1 MLAVYTFW
9 DVMWTMI
16 IFFAWVMY
24 LTWVIMLMV
33 DNFRR
38 SDHSGW
44 AKAGW
49 FIFMI
54 FLPIIG
60 PFSYTLTRGSSADY
74 AYDANGGY
82 TPQGSASP
90 AEELARLND
99 LRTEGAITDAE
110 YESLKQKTLA
120 VS

>member
-16 IFFAWVMY
+16 IFFAWVLY
-24 LTWVIMLMV
+24 LTWVVMLMV

-38 SDHSGW
+38 SDHSGG

-60 PFSYTLTRGSSADY
+60 PVTYTFMRGGSADS
-74 AYDANGGY
+74 AYDAGRRGG
-82 TPQGSASP
+82 
-90 AEELARLND
+90 AEDR
-99 LRTEGAITDAE
+99 
-110 YESLKQKTLA
+110 
-120 VS
+120 